1 MTHNFLKDNETKL
14 IMEWKTRVSYN
25 IDKSYGEDRLSQLY
39 NELKMIDLL
48 LKCIETLE
56 EEELDR
62 FAFYLNKLK
71 TKNNECYL
79 GIYDE
84 KDKNVH
90 HWLRKILHYIAYDK
104 TSFVMRYDFHNSRYE
119 ISIKWIKMNK
129 MIYHINKLFAQRL
142 KLYLSI

>member
-1 MTHNFLKDNETKL
+1 
-14 IMEWKTRVSYN
+14 V
-25 IDKSYGEDRLSQLY
+25 
-39 NELKMIDLL
+39 
-48 LKCIETLE
+48 
-56 EEELDR
+56 
-62 FAFYLNKLK
+62 FYLNKLK

-84 KDKNVH
+84 KDANVH

-104 TSFVMRYDFHNSRYE
+104 TSFIMRYDFNNSHYE

-129 MIYHINKLFAQRL
+129 MIYHINKLFARRL